1 MRGQSIK
8 ILSLLLCLI
17 FSQGLLACSK
27 KEAKADE
34 HADPKAETHAD
45 AGHAAADTKGHGDDH
60 AKSDDHGAKTNS
72 HGWTYEGEMGPDHW
86 GSLSKENVACGI
98 GKRQS
103 PIDIAPMPKKDFV
116 KIKLDYTPSPAT
128 IQNNGHTV
136 QIALAN
142 GGGVVVDGVRYHL
155 KQFHFHTPSEHGLKG
170 KRSILETHFVHANDK
185 GELLVM
191 GVLADLGV
199 ADPVLA
205 SLITYMPTDEGKPL
219 PIADL
224 LVNPKDLMPSSQDF
238 IVYAGSLTT
247 PPCSEGVTWMVYEQT
262 LSLSTEQADVL
273 AQLMGPNA
281 RPIQARQD
289 RDILSLAAH

>member
-1 MRGQSIK
+1 
-8 ILSLLLCLI
+8 
-17 FSQGLLACSK
+17 
-27 KEAKADE
+27 
-34 HADPKAETHAD
+34 
-45 AGHAAADTKGHGDDH
+45 
-60 AKSDDHGAKTNS
+60 
-72 HGWTYEGEMGPDHW
+72 
-86 GSLSKENVACGI
+86 
-98 GKRQS
+98 
-103 PIDIAPMPKKDFV
+103 
-116 KIKLDYTPSPAT
+116 
-128 IQNNGHTV
+128 
-136 QIALAN
+136 
-142 GGGVVVDGVRYHL
+142 
-155 KQFHFHTPSEHGLKG
+155 
-170 KRSILETHFVHANDK
+170 VHANDK